1 MNHVF
6 RLKQYSVLEDDNMKS
21 LFFSLIRLGAYFFAA
36 LAAFF
41 AFYAFKEGE
50 VVMGI
55 IGVVVA
61 IVFASL
67 RGWAMKRE

>member
-1 MNHVF
+1 
-6 RLKQYSVLEDDNMKS
+6 MKS
-21 LFFSLIRLGAYFFAA
+21 LFFTLIRFGAYAIAA

-41 AFYAFKEGE
+41 AFYAFKEGDILW
-50 VVMGI
+50 GI